1 MTIFDYVVLGII
13 FVSVLLSII
22 RGFVRES
29 LSLAG
34 WIVAFV
40 VAGSFAGDFE
50 PMLPVEIGGEG
61 IRLLAA
67 FIVLFLSVLIVAVLI
82 TKLLSALIKSVGLG
96 FIDRF
101 LGAAFGLVRGLLV
114 VTILI
119 LVAGLTALPQQS
131 FWDQALLS
139 QPLENVA
146 MKVLPWLPNDIS
158 KRIDFKGSE
167 KYQRRDGSK
176 F

>member
-13 FVSVLLSII
+13 LVSVLLSII

-40 VAGSFAGDFE
+40 VAGSFAVAFE
-50 PMLPVEIGGEG
+50 PMLPPEIGGES

-67 FIVLFLSVLIVAVLI
+67 FIVLFLSVLIVAILI

-101 LGAAFGLVRGLLV
+101 LGAAFGFLRGLLV
-114 VTILI
+114 VTVLVLI
-119 LVAGLTALPQQS
+119 AGLTALPQQS
-131 FWDQALLS
+131 FWQQALLS

-146 MKVLPWLPNDIS
+146 MKVMPWLPRGIS
-158 KRIDFKGSE
+158 SRIDFEGRE
-167 KYQRRDGSK
+167 NYQRH
-176 F
+176 

>member
-1 MTIFDYVVLGII
+1 MTMFDYVVLGII

-34 WIVAFV
+34 WIVAFI
-40 VAGSFAGDFE
+40 VAGSFAVGFE
-50 PMLPVEIGGEG
+50 PMLPPEIGGES

-101 LGAAFGLVRGLLV
+101 LGAAFGFLRGLLV
-114 VTILI
+114 VTVLILI
-119 LVAGLTALPQQS
+119 AGLTALPQQS
-131 FWDQALLS
+131 FWQQALLS

-146 MKVLPWLPNDIS
+146 MKVMPWLPREIS
-158 KRIDFKGSE
+158 NRIDFEGKE
-167 KYQRRDGSK
+167 NYQRQ
-176 F
+176 